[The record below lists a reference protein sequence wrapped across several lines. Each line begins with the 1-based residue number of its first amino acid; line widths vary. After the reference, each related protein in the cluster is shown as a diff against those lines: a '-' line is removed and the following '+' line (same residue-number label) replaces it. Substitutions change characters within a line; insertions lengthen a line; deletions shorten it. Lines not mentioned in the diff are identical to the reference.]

1 MLCGICRANPDV
13 IKMQGL
19 QSKQIHGII
28 IHCVTVFYQREGIEF
43 LKPCVELLKSL
54 SSMKVNNINS
64 MYLCSDIKCNLSFTT
79 ANPNIRISRKH
90 NKINDQHS
98 KLHTHT
104 FHYQSIVMSYST
116 FSGCKMFTK
125 LTSAISH

>member
-28 IHCVTVFYQREGIEF
+28 IHCVTVIHQREGEEF

-54 SSMKVNNINS
+54 SSMKVNNYITYVSYKIIHYCYNICIS
-64 MYLCSDIKCNLSFTT
+64 HNMGTRDLPDIYMRHLRVHSAQRQVRICQ
-79 ANPNIRISRKH
+79 ANPECTCYN
-90 NKINDQHS
+90 
-98 KLHTHT
+98 
-104 FHYQSIVMSYST
+104 
-116 FSGCKMFTK
+116 
-125 LTSAISH
+125 